1 MVVEYKDFETALE
14 RLEKIVAALEKGELT
29 LEEAMARYEE
39 GMNITQYCSDRL
51 EAAERKVEML
61 QQDERGKISKVPFE
75 SLEAPASE

>member
-29 LEEAMARYEE
+29 LEEAMAHYEE
-39 GMNITQYCSDRL
+39 GMTITQYCSDRL

-61 QQDERGKISKVPFE
+61 QQDEPGKISKVPFE
-75 SLEAPASE
+75 SLQAPASE